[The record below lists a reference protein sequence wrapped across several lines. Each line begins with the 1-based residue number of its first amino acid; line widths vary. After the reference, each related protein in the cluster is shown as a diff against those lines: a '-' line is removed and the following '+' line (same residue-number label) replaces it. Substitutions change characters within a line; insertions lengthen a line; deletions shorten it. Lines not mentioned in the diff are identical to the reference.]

1 MEHFLKNLYL
11 SSAFGVILTFIIT
24 LIVLFFV
31 FPLAKKIIKLNLTE
45 DECEKNI
52 FIVKYK
58 DFKKIVWFFGL
69 GLIFI
74 NVALSAIS
82 PSVRSEN
89 QIFDNKSSQS
99 YHERVNKERTRSI
112 SDREISLDGVLDPMR
127 DTGEASRQR
136 IREMTDYRTKRIEE
150 NEEEQEE
157 KEEKEE
163 KEDSEL
169 EENSD

>member
-11 SSAFGVILTFIIT
+11 SSAFGVMLTFIVT

-58 DFKKIVWFFGL
+58 DFKKIVLFFGL

-99 YHERVNKERTRSI
+99 YHEKINRERTKSV
-112 SDREISLDGVLDPMR
+112 SDREISLDGVLEPMR
-127 DTGEASRQR
+127 DTGEVSRQR
-136 IREMTDYRTKRIEE
+136 IREMTDYRTKLIEE
-150 NEEEQEE
+150 N
-157 KEEKEE
+157 KEEKELE
-163 KEDSEL
+163 EEDS
-169 EENSD
+169 D